1 MSQYGKKK
9 QNSQKLRIQNLKE
22 YQKIIYHNANL
33 SFNLD
38 ISVKGKLPN
47 GKYDI
52 DLSEMK
58 ECLLGDFAHYL
69 PLEDHDGK
77 VYEGEEYHDV
87 STIPGHDIE
96 EFIMSLNQQQFGML
110 INFFNTMPKLRHVI
124 PVTNPKT
131 QVESEVVVEG
141 LASFLV

>member
-9 QNSQKLRIQNLKE
+9 LNSQKLRIQNLKE
-22 YQKIIYHNANL
+22 YQKIIYHNANA

-38 ISVKGKLPN
+38 ISVKGNLPN

-77 VYEGEEYHDV
+77 VYEGEEYHATVQWYPSDTKHLFEEHI
-87 STIPGHDIE
+87 SDPTMKSLIP
-96 EFIMSLNQQQFGML
+96 LKQ
-110 INFFNTMPKLRHVI
+110 KW
-124 PVTNPKT
+124 T
-131 QVESEVVVEG
+131 QM
-141 LASFLV
+141 